1 MTDIYKELNDRRQ
14 SRDWRRVHLESDSA
28 APAGMMVR
36 HKPSRLQWVLRMM
49 GR

>member
-1 MTDIYKELNDRRQ
+1 MTDIYQQLNDRRQ

-28 APAGMMVR
+28 APTGMMVR
-36 HKPSRLQWVLRMM
+36 HKPSRLRRFLRAL